1 MKNIRLTTFEV
12 VSTLSIIGLGPIL
25 LSYPQNA
32 AKEFGSA
39 TVLHYLYISI
49 LVFIFATILYKL
61 YKPFE
66 GKNIFDISNFLGGKT
81 LESIFGTLLAT
92 YLFILSVSTIHEF
105 GQDIKNMMFPNS
117 LVSEINL
124 FLTIGILLGIYTG
137 IRGLFRT
144 GRNNILT
151 TINWFGVNV
160 CSFI

>member
-39 TVLHYLYISI
+39 TVLHYLYISV
-49 LVFIFATILYKL
+49 LVFIFAAILYKL

-92 YLFILSVSTIHEF
+92 YLLILSVSTIHEF

-124 FLTIGILLGIYTG
+124 FLTIGILFGIYTG

-144 GRNNILT
+144 GRNNFFT
-151 TINWFGVNV
+151 VINRFSINV
-160 CSFI
+160 YCFI

>member
-39 TVLHYLYISI
+39 TVLHYLYISA
-49 LVFIFATILYKL
+49 LVFLFATILYKL

-81 LESIFGTLLAT
+81 LESIFGTLLAS
-92 YLFILSVSTIHEF
+92 YLLILSVSTIHEF

-124 FLTIGILLGIYTG
+124 FLTIGILFGIYTG

-144 GRNNILT
+144 GRNNIFAI
-151 TINWFGVNV
+151 INWVSVNV
-160 CSFI
+160 CSII